1 MDWGPQREGK
11 RALVGYVQRATLEDV
26 TYIAK
31 NLRQA
36 DRQECDATVGM
47 PPELVLPQS
56 VGAGRDVWTFHRNDG
71 LPVGVF
77 GADPTTIPEV
87 GIVWMVSTGEVNNH
101 KREFLTESRPFV
113 WALNDTYPIIT
124 NMVDARNTLHHRWL
138 KWLGF
143 SFLRRIEHWGARSV
157 PFYEFARM
165 KQTCA

>member
-1 MDWGPQREGK
+1 MG
-11 RALVGYVQRATLEDV
+11 LVRRATIEDV
-26 TYIAK
+26 TYIAQ

-36 DRQECDATVGM
+36 DRNECDATTAM
-47 PPELVLPQS
+47 PPELFLPRA
-56 VGAGRDVWTFHRNDG
+56 VGACRDVWTFHRNDG

-77 GADPTTIPEV
+77 GVDPTSIPEV
-87 GIVWMVSTGEVNNH
+87 GIVWMVSTDVINDH
-101 KREFLTESRPFV
+101 KREFLTECVPIV
-113 WALNDTYPIIT
+113 DMLNNKYPIIT

-143 SFLRRIEHWGARSV
+143 CFLRRIEQWGARSV

>member
-1 MDWGPQREGK
+1 VE
-11 RALVGYVQRATLEDV
+11 GYVQRATLEDV
-26 TYIAK
+26 TFIAK

-36 DRQECDATVGM
+36 DRMECDATLAM
-47 PPELVLPQS
+47 PPEWCLPQS
-56 VGAGRDVWTFHRNDG
+56 VGAGRDVWTFHAPGG
-71 LPVGVF
+71 LPIGVF
-77 GADPTTIPEV
+77 GADPTSIPEV
-87 GIVWMVSTGEVNNH
+87 AIVWMVSTGEIKKH
-101 KREFLTESRPFV
+101 TREFLTKCVPV
-113 WALNDTYPIIT
+113 IDGLNDQYPIIT

>member
-1 MDWGPQREGK
+1 MGF
-11 RALVGYVQRATLEDV
+11 VQRATVEDV

-36 DRQECDATVGM
+36 DRMECDATLAM
-47 PPELVLPQS
+47 PPELALPRA
-56 VGAGRDVWTFHRNDG
+56 VRDGQRVWTFHRNDG

-77 GADPTTIPEV
+77 GADPTPIPEV
-87 GIVWMVSTGEVNNH
+87 GIVWMVSTDEIELH
-101 KREFLTESRPFV
+101 KREFLVESKPYV
-113 WALNDTYPIIT
+113 LALNDDFPIIT

-143 SFLRRIEHWGARSV
+143 AFLRRIDSWGARSV

>member
-1 MDWGPQREGK
+1 
-11 RALVGYVQRATLEDV
+11 VQRATVEDV
-26 TYIAK
+26 IYIAK

-36 DRQECDATVGM
+36 DRMECDASAGM
-47 PPELVLPQS
+47 PPEQVLPQS
-56 VGAGRDVWTFHRNDG
+56 VGAGRDVWTFHRGDG

-77 GADPTTIPEV
+77 GADPTPIAEV
-87 GIVWMVSTGEVNNH
+87 GIVWMVSTDVVTQH
-101 KREFLTESRPFV
+101 KREFLTRCRPLV
-113 WALNDTYPIIT
+113 LALNEQYPIIT